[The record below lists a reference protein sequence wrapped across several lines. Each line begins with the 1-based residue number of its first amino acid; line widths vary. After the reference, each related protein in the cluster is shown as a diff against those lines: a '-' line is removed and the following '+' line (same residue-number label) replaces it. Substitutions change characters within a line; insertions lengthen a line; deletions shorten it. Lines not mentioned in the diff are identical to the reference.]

1 MESISRRR
9 ALVLGGGAVA
19 GAAAAMTAAGGAGA
33 ATDWKRLVVVTANI
47 GRKHLD
53 QRERA
58 IRDVRHAVKTGSGFA
73 KPLVGWQEIGEGDDD
88 GREPRWINEH
98 FGKGF
103 RNIFETDKSAHRVPM
118 SIPTEFNI
126 VDRRSTPVHG
136 GMDGVSPN
144 RVINQAV
151 LELASDPQLRFVFVN
166 THYVAGAWNGKE
178 DSHESWRRRMWKRH
192 FRTHRDDVLAHWH
205 SKGYP
210 VIWTGD
216 VNRSPMPLLVPKR
229 EKRAFRSGIDQIAWL
244 PGTNGTEIRLTD
256 TKTVP
261 MHVDDHHARVALM
274 QIRRG

>member
-103 RNIFETDKSAHRVPM
+103 RNIFETD
-118 SIPTEFNI
+118 N
-126 VDRRSTPVHG
+126 
-136 GMDGVSPN
+136 
-144 RVINQAV
+144 
-151 LELASDPQLRFVFVN
+151 L
-166 THYVAGAWNGKE
+166 
-178 DSHESWRRRMWKRH
+178 
-192 FRTHRDDVLAHWH
+192 
-205 SKGYP
+205 SK
-210 VIWTGD
+210 TC
-216 VNRSPMPLLVPKR
+216 K
-229 EKRAFRSGIDQIAWL
+229 
-244 PGTNGTEIRLTD
+244 
-256 TKTVP
+256 
-261 MHVDDHHARVALM
+261 
-274 QIRRG
+274 